1 MNIHEFSNLRV
12 SSLHLQQGLFAS
24 LALSV
29 TLIGGQ
35 QLGRLEQAP
44 QPVVA
49 AQHYIAPQQHFKA
62 FGPVSDTT
70 GRYELAARTKPKS
83 PARNQ
88 HLNVGCFKC
97 SQP

>member
-12 SSLHLQQGLFAS
+12 SSLHLQQGLFPS

-44 QPVVA
+44 QPVAA

-70 GRYELAARTKPKS
+70 GRYELAASDETQI
-83 PARNQ
+83 AR
-88 HLNVGCFKC
+88 
-97 SQP
+97 SQPAPERWVF

>member
-35 QLGRLEQAP
+35 QLGRLEQAS
-44 QPVVA
+44 QPVAVVK
-49 AQHYIAPQQHFKA
+49 HHIAPQQHFKA
-62 FGPVSDTT
+62 FGPVSDST
-70 GRYELAARTKPKS
+70 GRFELAASDDTQI
-83 PARNQ
+83 AR
-88 HLNVGCFKC
+88 
-97 SQP
+97 SQPASERWVF